1 MREEKPKIARV
12 GQGSPW
18 GEIQQS
24 RHIGENMYMVST
36 SSHGGVI
43 LTDQNLR
50 LKVQNKIGDR
60 FGRDVPFC
68 PNFLGKWEYWEED
81 CDAPFIIDLLRE
93 SLRDDEIKQ
102 SEIDSDRFQKIVK
115 WTRQSYC
122 DKFYPPIDVV
132 V

>member
-1 MREEKPKIARV
+1 MREEKPRTARV

-24 RHIGENMYMVST
+24 RHIGESMYLVST
-36 SSHGGVI
+36 ASHGGVI

-68 PNFLGKWEYWEED
+68 PNALKSWKYWEED

-93 SLRDDEIKQ
+93 SVRDDEIRQ
-102 SEIDSDRFQKIVK
+102 SEIDSERFQKIVK
-115 WTRQSYC
+115 WTRQRYC
-122 DKFYPPIDVV
+122 DQFYPPIDVV
-132 V
+132 I